1 MTVDPTHNLPGQII
15 AVLDDLE
22 SATTAYGVALRKS
35 NASEADYRLAFAQ
48 AAVRLSDGAVP
59 GKMTVATR
67 EAHALLQSRHE
78 YQAWMID
85 SAVADSSRQLLYSL
99 RAKLDAL
106 RTLNANVRALTDP
119 RLPS

>member
-1 MTVDPTHNLPGQII
+1 
-15 AVLDDLE
+15 
-22 SATTAYGVALRKS
+22 
-35 NASEADYRLAFAQ
+35 
-48 AAVRLSDGAVP
+48 
-59 GKMTVATR
+59 MTVATR